1 MADTGKIMEQEMTA
15 RLQEVEALKELEVG
29 GETTIDDDVIAAIAG
44 VAATEIEGVSA
55 LGGQSLRSTIAERVG
70 GSEARA
76 RGVEVEAGR
85 SEAILDLELRV
96 VYGFSIPEIVIK
108 VRQVVAERVLDLAGL
123 VTKEINIKV
132 TDIDFPDKMP
142 GRLE

>member
-1 MADTGKIMEQEMTA
+1 MAETGKILEQEMTA

-29 GETTIDDDVIAAIAG
+29 GETSIDDDVIGAIAG
-44 VAATEIEGVSA
+44 VAAKEIEGVSE
-55 LGGQSLRSTIAERVG
+55 LGGQSLRRTISERVG
-70 GSEARA
+70 GAEERA

-85 SEAILDLELRV
+85 REAILDLELRV

-108 VRQVVAERVLDLAGL
+108 VRQVVAHRVLELLGL
-123 VTKEINIKV
+123 VTKEINIRV
-132 TDIDFPDKMP
+132 VGIDFPDRMP